1 MVPNEAVE
9 LVKRFEGLR
18 LQSYKCP
25 AGVWTIGYGATGP
38 GIGPG
43 LTWTV
48 EECERRLIHDLEA
61 CEAAALRL
69 SPQLVLADRQRAAVI
84 SFIFNLGAG
93 AYGRSRFRE
102 RLDAGDVPGARAEI
116 ARWNKAAG
124 IVLPGLTKRRAA
136 EAELL

>member
-1 MVPNEAVE
+1 MIPAEAID

-18 LQSYKCP
+18 LTSYKCP

-43 LTWTV
+43 LTWTP
-48 EECERRLIHDLEA
+48 EQCERRLIDDLEK

-69 SPQLVLADRQRAAVI
+69 SPHLVLADRQRAAIV
-84 SFIFNLGAG
+84 SFIFNLGAS
-93 AYGRSRFRE
+93 AYGRSRLRE
-102 RLDAGDVPGARAEI
+102 RLNAGDVPGARAEI
-116 ARWNKAAG
+116 VRWDKAG
-124 IVLPGLTKRRAA
+124 GLVLPGLTKRRAA